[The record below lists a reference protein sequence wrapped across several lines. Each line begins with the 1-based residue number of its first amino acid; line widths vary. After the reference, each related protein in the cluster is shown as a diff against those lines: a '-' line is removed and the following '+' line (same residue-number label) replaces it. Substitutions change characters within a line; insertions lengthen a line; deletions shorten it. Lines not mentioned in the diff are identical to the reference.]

1 MKNGQLSYQDR
12 VKLQSYLEDEIPV
25 KVICKKLD
33 VAKQSIYREIKRNGI
48 LKTRKTNVLRIN
60 CVNLGNCPYLPKG
73 CNRCTKKCNHFIERQ
88 CKKVTLFPFICN
100 KCENKSSYIFTHRYY
115 YANEVQKKN
124 DSLLK
129 NS

>member
-48 LKTRKTNVLRIN
+48 LKARKTNVSRIN
-60 CVNLGNCPYLPKG
+60 CVYLGNCPYLPKG
-73 CNRCTKKCNHFIERQ
+73 CNPVIYGIYYNRIKRLTTYRKKFIFLWRA
-88 CKKVTLFPFICN
+88 LYF
-100 KCENKSSYIFTHRYY
+100 
-115 YANEVQKKN
+115 
-124 DSLLK
+124 
-129 NS
+129 

>member
-60 CVNLGNCPYLPKG
+60 CVYLGNCPYLPKG
-73 CNRCTKKCNHFIERQ
+73 CNRCTKKCDHFIERQ
-88 CKKVTLFPFICN
+88 CKKLLMIH
-100 KCENKSSYIFTHRYY
+100 IIIL
-115 YANEVQKKN
+115 
-124 DSLLK
+124 LLK
-129 NS
+129 LFLH

>member
-48 LKTRKTNVLRIN
+48 LKA
-60 CVNLGNCPYLPKG
+60 
-73 CNRCTKKCNHFIERQ
+73 
-88 CKKVTLFPFICN
+88 
-100 KCENKSSYIFTHRYY
+100 RY
-115 YANEVQKKN
+115 A
-124 DSLLK
+124 L
-129 NS
+129 